1 MINLVNYFWNLE
13 TPVFIFY
20 VFITEIYLTSIWRD
34 NWRSVF
40 DVVKGLHLCWVII
53 SNENSPCALYYD
65 HKKIEKKRALD
76 ELI

>member
-1 MINLVNYFWNLE
+1 MSRAIVSTRTRINNDINNKCHIKDAFLAENQMKNKCKY
-13 TPVFIFY
+13 
-20 VFITEIYLTSIWRD
+20 
-34 NWRSVF
+34 
-40 DVVKGLHLCWVII
+40 GVII